1 MRVAWGLAAVLL
13 VAGAC
18 GDGGETREA
27 SRLSD
32 EEIAWLDWQGEG
44 DDSVFGVFRQR
55 SATDFSDSVSQPSGD
70 QSGIAAQ
77 PSDPTGSS
85 VAPSTSAASAVRNAD
100 KSTNAES
107 ESASAAAS
115 GVSYAAEDSALLS
128 SDDSQASTAA
138 SVASSDTEA
147 SVNSSP
153 AKSSATAPTAAATTP
168 ITTMPPATTTTSTTA
183 ATITTTTIPT
193 EVLAGPGAL
202 ELTWP
207 LPYGE
212 PGELIDIE
220 HLGEFNGDFSGHRIL
235 YHSRNKDGEDI
246 AVSGYALVPL
256 SDQPPEG
263 GYPVVAYA
271 HGTTGM
277 ADRCAPSEGV
287 EDSLSEFRLNE
298 TLVTKTLVGMG
309 YAVVATDYE
318 GLGTP
323 GLHPYLVGKS
333 EANSVLDSV
342 RALRDW
348 GGDRFSDTFVVLGVS
363 QGGHAA
369 LHAGQYWRDYAP
381 ELDLAGVVA
390 VAPPSQFESIE
401 TSYETDLG
409 KTFLMMI
416 FGAYADAYDE
426 VEPSDVLTPRGVEL
440 LEELERRCI
449 GSLSD
454 IFAELDVKE
463 LQAVD
468 DPLDV
473 PGLREIARENDVNRR
488 ALPAPLLIVHG
499 NDDKIV
505 EYYRSQRLCPQII
518 GLPRQGPTQMVTY
531 INEDHYTI
539 SLAAAR
545 DMADWIRDRF
555 AGEEMTE
562 VGCDER
568 RDTIVGDVADFF
580 RGARG
585 AYNAVRDFFGNL
597 GRSIGDFFGNLF
609 G

>member
-1 MRVAWGLAAVLL
+1 MGGLAAVLL

-27 SRLSD
+27 SRLTD
-32 EEIAWLDWQGEG
+32 EETSWLDWQGDGDVFEDFVQPRDLSAEG
-44 DDSVFGVFRQR
+44 NAAGGGGLEIGSG
-55 SATDFSDSVSQPSGD
+55 SASSGSTASGDEVPSIASPSG
-70 QSGIAAQ
+70 
-77 PSDPTGSS
+77 
-85 VAPSTSAASAVRNAD
+85 ASR
-100 KSTNAES
+100 
-107 ESASAAAS
+107 
-115 GVSYAAEDSALLS
+115 
-128 SDDSQASTAA
+128 ASTTAPD
-138 SVASSDTEA
+138 VSSDTEVPVDSPSA
-147 SVNSSP
+147 ESSTTTT
-153 AKSSATAPTAAATTP
+153 KSSTSTTTTETTTTTAP
-168 ITTMPPATTTTSTTA
+168 PPVTSTTTSTT
-183 ATITTTTIPT
+183 TTSTTTTIPT
-193 EVLAGPGAL
+193 EILSGPGEL

-256 SDQPPEG
+256 SDHPPEG

-277 ADRCAPSEGV
+277 ADICAPSDGV

-348 GGDRFSDTFVVLGVS
+348 GGDRFSDTFVALGVS
-363 QGGHAA
+363 QGGHAV
-369 LHAGQYWRDYAP
+369 LHAGQYWQDYAP

-426 VEPSDVLTPRGVEL
+426 IDASDILTPRGVEL

-454 IFAELDVKE
+454 IFAELDVRE

-468 DPLDV
+468 DPLEV

-488 ALPAPLLIVHG
+488 ALPAPLLMVHG
-499 NDDKIV
+499 SDDNIV
-505 EYYRSQRLCPQII
+505 EYDRSARLCPQII
-518 GLPRQGPTQMVTY
+518 GLSRQGPTQMITFVG
-531 INEDHYTI
+531 EDHYTI
-539 SLAAAR
+539 SLASAS

-555 AGEEMTE
+555 AGETMTE
-562 VGCDER
+562 VGCDKR
-568 RDTIVGDVADFF
+568 KDTIVAEVVDFF
-580 RGARG
+580 NGVRG
-585 AYNAVRDFFGNL
+585 AYDTVRDFFGNL
-597 GRSIGDFFGNLF
+597 GRSIGDFFSGLF
-609 G
+609 D

>member
-1 MRVAWGLAAVLL
+1 ML

-18 GDGGETREA
+18 GGGGETREA
-27 SRLSD
+27 SRLTD
-32 EEIAWLDWQGEG
+32 EETWWLDWQGEG
-44 DDSVFGVFRQR
+44 DDSVFGAFRQW
-55 SATDFSDSVSQPSGD
+55 SATDFSDSVPQPSGD
-70 QSGIAAQ
+70 RIAAQ
-77 PSDPTGSS
+77 PSNPTGSS
-85 VAPSTSAASAVRNAD
+85 VVPGTSAASAVRNAD
-100 KSTNAES
+100 ESTNAES
-107 ESASAAAS
+107 EPASAAAA
-115 GVSYAAEDSALLS
+115 GV
-128 SDDSQASTAA
+128 
-138 SVASSDTEA
+138 SSDTEA
-147 SVNSSP
+147 SVDSSS
-153 AKSSATAPTAAATTP
+153 AESSATAPTTAATTP
-168 ITTMPPATTTTSTTA
+168 LTTMPPATTTTSTTA
-183 ATITTTTIPT
+183 ATTTTTTIPT
-193 EVLAGPGAL
+193 EVLAGPGDL

-287 EDSLSEFRLNE
+287 EGSLGEFRLNE

-323 GLHPYLVGKS
+323 GLHRYLVGES

-348 GGDRFSDTFVVLGVS
+348 GGDRFSNTFAVVGVS

-369 LHAGQYWRDYAP
+369 LHAGQRWRDYAP

-409 KTFLMMI
+409 RTFLMMI
-416 FGAYADAYDE
+416 FGSYADAYDE
-426 VEPSDVLTPRGVEL
+426 IEPSDMLTPRGVAL
-440 LEELERRCI
+440 LDELERRCI
-449 GSLSD
+449 GSLSE
-454 IFAELDVKE
+454 IFAPLDVKE

-473 PGLREIARENDVNRR
+473 PGLLAIARENDVNRR

-499 NDDKIV
+499 NEDKIV
-505 EYYRSQRLCPQII
+505 EYYRSERLCPQII
-518 GLPRQGPTQMVTY
+518 GLHRQGPTQMLTY
-531 INEDHYTI
+531 INEDHYSIT
-539 SLAAAR
+539 LAAAR
-545 DMADWIRDRF
+545 DISNWLRDRF

-568 RDTIVGDVADFF
+568 RDTIVGDVFDFF
-580 RGARG
+580 RGVRG
-585 AYNAVRDFFGNL
+585 AYNSVRDFFGGI
-597 GRSIGDFFGNLF
+597 GRSIGDFFGGLF
-609 G
+609 D

>member
-1 MRVAWGLAAVLL
+1 MAGFRKMAGGRILGGVAAVLL

-18 GDGGETREA
+18 GGGGETREA

-32 EEIAWLDWQGEG
+32 EEISWLDWQGDG
-44 DDSVFGVFRQR
+44 DVFGDFVQPWDL
-55 SATDFSDSVSQPSGD
+55 SAEGNAAGGAGSG
-70 QSGIAAQ
+70 
-77 PSDPTGSS
+77 TGSEG
-85 VAPSTSAASAVRNAD
+85 AS
-100 KSTNAES
+100 SG
-107 ESASAAAS
+107 SAAAGD
-115 GVSYAAEDSALLS
+115 GVPSKASPSRASRASTDVPDVS
-128 SDDSQASTAA
+128 SDMK
-138 SVASSDTEA
+138 SSAE
-147 SVNSSP
+147 SSA
-153 AKSSATAPTAAATTP
+153 AKSSTTTTTAAKSSTNTP
-168 ITTMPPATTTTSTTA
+168 PPATTAPATTTSTT
-183 ATITTTTIPT
+183 TTSTTTTIPT
-193 EVLAGPGAL
+193 EILSGPGEL

-220 HLGEFNGDFSGHRIL
+220 HLGEFGGDFSGHRIL

-277 ADRCAPSEGV
+277 ADICAPSEGV

-323 GLHPYLVGKS
+323 GLHPYLVGES

-348 GGDRFSDTFVVLGVS
+348 GGDRFSDTFVALGVS
-363 QGGHAA
+363 QGGHAV

-426 VEPSDVLTPRGVEL
+426 VEPSDILAPRGVEL

-449 GSLSD
+449 GSLYD
-454 IFAELDVKE
+454 IFAELDVRE

-468 DPLDV
+468 DPLEV

-499 NDDKIV
+499 SDDNIV
-505 EYYRSQRLCPQII
+505 EYDRSARLCPQII
-518 GLPRQGPTQMVTY
+518 GLPRQGPTQMITFVG
-531 INEDHYTI
+531 EDHYTI
-539 SLAAAR
+539 SLASAS

-562 VGCDER
+562 VGCDKR
-568 RDTIVGDVADFF
+568 KDTIVAEVVDFF
-580 RGARG
+580 NGVRG
-585 AYNAVRDFFGNL
+585 AYNSVRDFFSSL
-597 GRSIGDFFGNLF
+597 GRSIGDFFSGLF
-609 G
+609 D

>member
-1 MRVAWGLAAVLL
+1 MGGAAAVLL

-32 EEIAWLDWQGEG
+32 EEISWLDWQEDG
-44 DDSVFGVFRQR
+44 DVFGDFVQLWDL
-55 SATDFSDSVSQPSGD
+55 SAEGNAAGGAGSEGASSGSAATEDDASSTASLSGASPSGASRASTVD
-70 QSGIAAQ
+70 PDVS
-77 PSDPTGSS
+77 SDTDAFVESS
-85 VAPSTSAASAVRNAD
+85 VA
-100 KSTNAES
+100 
-107 ESASAAAS
+107 
-115 GVSYAAEDSALLS
+115 
-128 SDDSQASTAA
+128 
-138 SVASSDTEA
+138 
-147 SVNSSP
+147 
-153 AKSSATAPTAAATTP
+153 KSSTPTTTATKSSTTAP
-168 ITTMPPATTTTSTTA
+168 PPATTSPPTTTT
-183 ATITTTTIPT
+183 TTTTTTIPT
-193 EVLAGPGAL
+193 EILSGPGEL

-220 HLGEFNGDFSGHRIL
+220 HLGEFGGDFSGHRIL
-235 YHSRNKDGEDI
+235 YHSRSKDGEDI

-277 ADRCAPSEGV
+277 ADICAPSDGV

-323 GLHPYLVGKS
+323 GLHPYLVGES

-348 GGDRFSDTFVVLGVS
+348 GGDRFSDTFVALGVS
-363 QGGHAA
+363 QGGHAV

-426 VEPSDVLTPRGVEL
+426 VETSDILAPRGVEL

-454 IFAELDVKE
+454 IFAELDVRE

-468 DPLDV
+468 DPLEV

-499 NDDKIV
+499 SDDNIV
-505 EYYRSQRLCPQII
+505 EYDRSARLCPQII
-518 GLPRQGPTQMVTY
+518 GLPRQGPTQMITFVG
-531 INEDHYTI
+531 EDHYTI
-539 SLAAAR
+539 SLASAS

-562 VGCDER
+562 VGCDKR
-568 RDTIVGDVADFF
+568 KDTIVAEVVDFF
-580 RGARG
+580 NGVRG
-585 AYNAVRDFFGNL
+585 AYNSVRDFFGNL
-597 GRSIGDFFGNLF
+597 GRSIGDFFSGLF
-609 G
+609 N

>member
-1 MRVAWGLAAVLL
+1 MAGFRKMAGGRILGGAAAVLL

-32 EEIAWLDWQGEG
+32 EEISWLDWQEDG
-44 DDSVFGVFRQR
+44 DVFGDFVQLWDL
-55 SATDFSDSVSQPSGD
+55 SAEGNAAGGAGSEGASSGSAATEDDASSTASLSGASPSGASRASTVD
-70 QSGIAAQ
+70 PDVS
-77 PSDPTGSS
+77 SDTDAFVESS
-85 VAPSTSAASAVRNAD
+85 VA
-100 KSTNAES
+100 
-107 ESASAAAS
+107 
-115 GVSYAAEDSALLS
+115 
-128 SDDSQASTAA
+128 
-138 SVASSDTEA
+138 
-147 SVNSSP
+147 
-153 AKSSATAPTAAATTP
+153 KSSTPTTTATKSSTTAP
-168 ITTMPPATTTTSTTA
+168 PPATTSPPTTTTTS
-183 ATITTTTIPT
+183 TTTTIPT
-193 EVLAGPGAL
+193 EILSGPGEL

-220 HLGEFNGDFSGHRIL
+220 HLGEFGGDFSGHRIL
-235 YHSRNKDGEDI
+235 YHSRSKDGEDI

-277 ADRCAPSEGV
+277 ADICAPSDGV

-323 GLHPYLVGKS
+323 GLHPYLVGES

-348 GGDRFSDTFVVLGVS
+348 GGDRFSDTFVALGVS
-363 QGGHAA
+363 QGGHAV

-426 VEPSDVLTPRGVEL
+426 VEPSDILAPRGVEL

-454 IFAELDVKE
+454 IFAELDVRE

-468 DPLDV
+468 DPLEV

-499 NDDKIV
+499 SDDNIV
-505 EYYRSQRLCPQII
+505 EYDRSARLCPQII
-518 GLPRQGPTQMVTY
+518 GLPRQGPTQMITFVG
-531 INEDHYTI
+531 EDHYTI
-539 SLAAAR
+539 SLASAS

-555 AGEEMTE
+555 AGEEVTE
-562 VGCDER
+562 VGCDTR
-568 RDTIVGDVADFF
+568 KDTIVAEVVDFF
-580 RGARG
+580 NGVRG
-585 AYNAVRDFFGNL
+585 AYDAVRDFFGNL
-597 GRSIGDFFGNLF
+597 GRSIGDFFSGLF
-609 G
+609 N

>member
-1 MRVAWGLAAVLL
+1 MGGAAAVLL

-32 EEIAWLDWQGEG
+32 EEISWLDWQEDG
-44 DDSVFGVFRQR
+44 DVFGDFVQLWDL
-55 SATDFSDSVSQPSGD
+55 SAEGNAAGGAGSEGASSGSAATEDDASSTASLSGASPSGASRASTVD
-70 QSGIAAQ
+70 PDVS
-77 PSDPTGSS
+77 SDTDAFVESS
-85 VAPSTSAASAVRNAD
+85 VA
-100 KSTNAES
+100 
-107 ESASAAAS
+107 
-115 GVSYAAEDSALLS
+115 
-128 SDDSQASTAA
+128 
-138 SVASSDTEA
+138 
-147 SVNSSP
+147 
-153 AKSSATAPTAAATTP
+153 KSSTPTTTATKSSTTAP
-168 ITTMPPATTTTSTTA
+168 PPATTSPPTTTTTS
-183 ATITTTTIPT
+183 TTTTIPT
-193 EVLAGPGAL
+193 EILSGPGEL

-220 HLGEFNGDFSGHRIL
+220 HLGEFGGDFSGHRIL
-235 YHSRNKDGEDI
+235 YHSRSKDGEDI

-277 ADRCAPSEGV
+277 ADICAPSDGV

-323 GLHPYLVGKS
+323 GLHPYLVGES

-348 GGDRFSDTFVVLGVS
+348 GGDRFSDTFVALGVS
-363 QGGHAA
+363 QGGHAV

-426 VEPSDVLTPRGVEL
+426 VEPSDILAPRGVEL

-454 IFAELDVKE
+454 IFAELDVRE

-468 DPLDV
+468 DPLEV

-499 NDDKIV
+499 SDDNIV
-505 EYYRSQRLCPQII
+505 EYDRSARLCPQII
-518 GLPRQGPTQMVTY
+518 GLPRQGPTQMITFVG
-531 INEDHYTI
+531 EDHYTI
-539 SLAAAR
+539 SLASAS

-555 AGEEMTE
+555 AGEEVTE
-562 VGCDER
+562 VGCDTR
-568 RDTIVGDVADFF
+568 KDTIVAEVVDFF
-580 RGARG
+580 NGVRG
-585 AYNAVRDFFGNL
+585 AYDAVRDFFGNL
-597 GRSIGDFFGNLF
+597 GRSIGDFFSGLF
-609 G
+609 N

>member
-1 MRVAWGLAAVLL
+1 MGMTGLRKMAGGRILGGLAAVLL

-18 GDGGETREA
+18 GDGGETRQA
-27 SRLSD
+27 SRLTD
-32 EEIAWLDWQGEG
+32 EETSWLDWQGDGDVFEDFVQPRDLSAEG
-44 DDSVFGVFRQR
+44 NAAGGGGLEIGSG
-55 SATDFSDSVSQPSGD
+55 SASSG
-70 QSGIAAQ
+70 
-77 PSDPTGSS
+77 
-85 VAPSTSAASAVRNAD
+85 SAASGDDAPSRA
-100 KSTNAES
+100 SPS
-107 ESASAAAS
+107 EASR
-115 GVSYAAEDSALLS
+115 
-128 SDDSQASTAA
+128 ASTTAPD
-138 SVASSDTEA
+138 VSSDTE
-147 SVNSSP
+147 VPVDSP
-153 AKSSATAPTAAATTP
+153 SAKSSNSVTKSSTSTTTAPTTA
-168 ITTMPPATTTTSTTA
+168 PPSTTTTT
-183 ATITTTTIPT
+183 TTTTIPT
-193 EVLAGPGAL
+193 EILSGPGEL

-256 SDQPPEG
+256 SDHPPEG
-263 GYPVVAYA
+263 GFPVVAYA

-277 ADRCAPSEGV
+277 ADICAPSDGV

-348 GGDRFSDTFVVLGVS
+348 GGDRFSDTFVALGVS
-363 QGGHAA
+363 QGGQAV
-369 LHAGQYWRDYAP
+369 LHAGQYWQDYAP

-426 VEPSDVLTPRGVEL
+426 VEPSDFLTPRGVEL

-454 IFAELDVKE
+454 IFAELDVRG

-468 DPLDV
+468 DPLEV

-499 NDDKIV
+499 SDDNIV
-505 EYYRSQRLCPQII
+505 EYDRSARLCPQII
-518 GLPRQGPTQMVTY
+518 GLPRQGPTQMITFVG
-531 INEDHYTI
+531 EDHYTI
-539 SLAAAR
+539 SLASAS

-555 AGEEMTE
+555 AGEMMTE
-562 VGCDER
+562 VGCDKR
-568 RDTIVGDVADFF
+568 KDTIVAEVVDFF
-580 RGARG
+580 NGVRG
-585 AYNAVRDFFGNL
+585 AYDTVRDFFGDL
-597 GRSIGDFFGNLF
+597 GRSIGDFFSGLF
-609 G
+609 D

>member
-1 MRVAWGLAAVLL
+1 MAAVLL

-18 GDGGETREA
+18 GGGGETREA

-32 EEIAWLDWQGEG
+32 EEISWLDWQGDG
-44 DDSVFGVFRQR
+44 D
-55 SATDFSDSVSQPSGD
+55 APSGASRASTD
-70 QSGIAAQ
+70 APAVS
-77 PSDPTGSS
+77 SDMKSS
-85 VAPSTSAASAVRNAD
+85 AESSAESSAAESSA
-100 KSTNAES
+100 
-107 ESASAAAS
+107 
-115 GVSYAAEDSALLS
+115 
-128 SDDSQASTAA
+128 
-138 SVASSDTEA
+138 
-147 SVNSSP
+147 
-153 AKSSATAPTAAATTP
+153 AKSSATTTTAAKSST
-168 ITTMPPATTTTSTTA
+168 TTMPPAITTPATTTTTT
-183 ATITTTTIPT
+183 TTTTIPT
-193 EVLAGPGAL
+193 EILSGPGEL

-220 HLGEFNGDFSGHRIL
+220 HLGEFGGDFSGHRIL

-277 ADRCAPSEGV
+277 ADICAPSEGV

-323 GLHPYLVGKS
+323 GLHPYLVGES

-342 RALRDW
+342 RAFRDW
-348 GGDRFSDTFVVLGVS
+348 GGDRFSDTFVALGVS
-363 QGGHAA
+363 QGGHAV

-426 VEPSDVLTPRGVEL
+426 VEPSDILAPRGVEL

-454 IFAELDVKE
+454 IFAELDVRE

-468 DPLDV
+468 DPLEV
-473 PGLREIARENDVNRR
+473 PNLREIARENDVNRR

-499 NDDKIV
+499 SDDNIV
-505 EYYRSQRLCPQII
+505 EYDRSARLCPQII
-518 GLPRQGPTQMVTY
+518 GLPRQGPTQMITFVG
-531 INEDHYTI
+531 EDHYTI
-539 SLAAAR
+539 SLASAS

-562 VGCDER
+562 VGCDKR
-568 RDTIVGDVADFF
+568 KDTIVAEVVDFF
-580 RGARG
+580 NGVRG
-585 AYNAVRDFFGNL
+585 AYNSVRDFFSTL
-597 GRSIGDFFGNLF
+597 GRSIGDFFSGLF
-609 G
+609 D

>member
-27 SRLSD
+27 SRLTD
-32 EEIAWLDWQGEG
+32 EEISWLDWQGEG
-44 DDSVFGVFRQR
+44 DVFGAFRQR
-55 SATDFSDSVSQPSGD
+55 SATDFSDSVSRPSGD

-77 PSDPTGSS
+77 PSNPTGSS
-85 VAPSTSAASAVRNAD
+85 
-100 KSTNAES
+100 
-107 ESASAAAS
+107 
-115 GVSYAAEDSALLS
+115 
-128 SDDSQASTAA
+128 
-138 SVASSDTEA
+138 
-147 SVNSSP
+147 
-153 AKSSATAPTAAATTP
+153 TAPTAAATTP
-168 ITTMPPATTTTSTTA
+168 STTMPTAATTSTAA
-183 ATITTTTIPT
+183 ATTTTTTIPT
-193 EVLAGPGAL
+193 EVLSGPGAL

-277 ADRCAPSEGV
+277 ADRCAPSDGV

-348 GGDRFSDTFVVLGVS
+348 GGDRFSDTFVALGVS

-416 FGAYADAYDE
+416 FGAYADAYED
-426 VEPSDVLTPRGVEL
+426 VEPSDILTPRGVAL
-440 LEELERRCI
+440 LDELEKRCI

-454 IFAELDVKE
+454 TFAELNVRE

-499 NDDKIV
+499 NDDNIV
-505 EYYRSQRLCPQII
+505 EYDRSVRLCSQII

-545 DMADWIRDRF
+545 DMANWIRDRF

>member
-1 MRVAWGLAAVLL
+1 MRVAWGVAAVLL

-18 GDGGETREA
+18 GGGGETREA
-27 SRLSD
+27 SRLTD
-32 EEIAWLDWQGEG
+32 EETWWLDWQGEG
-44 DDSVFGVFRQR
+44 DDSVFGAFRQW
-55 SATDFSDSVSQPSGD
+55 SATDFSDSVPGPSGD

-77 PSDPTGSS
+77 PSNPTGSS
-85 VAPSTSAASAVRNAD
+85 VVPGTSAASAVRNAD
-100 KSTNAES
+100 ESTNAES
-107 ESASAAAS
+107 EPASAAAA
-115 GVSYAAEDSALLS
+115 GV
-128 SDDSQASTAA
+128 
-138 SVASSDTEA
+138 SSDTVA
-147 SVNSSP
+147 SVDSSP
-153 AKSSATAPTAAATTP
+153 AESSATAPTTVATTP

-183 ATITTTTIPT
+183 ATTTTTTILT
-193 EVLAGPGAL
+193 EVLAGPGDL

-277 ADRCAPSEGV
+277 ADICAPSDGV
-287 EDSLSEFRLNE
+287 EDSLGEFRLNE

-323 GLHPYLVGKS
+323 GLHPYLVGES

-348 GGDRFSDTFVVLGVS
+348 GGDWFSDTFVVLGVS

-369 LHAGQYWRDYAP
+369 LHAGQYWQDYAP

-409 KTFLMMI
+409 RTFLMMI

-426 VEPSDVLTPRGVEL
+426 IEPSDVLTPRGVAL

-454 IFAELDVKE
+454 IFAPLDVRE

-505 EYYRSQRLCPQII
+505 EYYRSERLCPQII

-562 VGCDER
+562 VGCDGR

>member
-1 MRVAWGLAAVLL
+1 MGGVAAVLL

-18 GDGGETREA
+18 GDGGETRET

-32 EEIAWLDWQGEG
+32 EEISWLDWQGDGDAFGDFVQPWDLSAEG
-44 DDSVFGVFRQR
+44 NAAGGAS
-55 SATDFSDSVSQPSGD
+55 SG
-70 QSGIAAQ
+70 
-77 PSDPTGSS
+77 TGSEG
-85 VAPSTSAASAVRNAD
+85 AS
-100 KSTNAES
+100 SG
-107 ESASAAAS
+107 SAAAGDEVPSKASPS
-115 GVSYAAEDSALLS
+115 GA
-128 SDDSQASTAA
+128 SQAST
-138 SVASSDTEA
+138 VDPDVSSDTDAFVES
-147 SVNSSP
+147 SV
-153 AKSSATAPTAAATTP
+153 AKSSTPTTTAAKSSTTAP
-168 ITTMPPATTTTSTTA
+168 PPATTTTTTTTTA
-183 ATITTTTIPT
+183 TTTTTIPT
-193 EVLAGPGAL
+193 EILSGPGEL
-202 ELTWP
+202 EMTWP

-235 YHSRNKDGEDI
+235 YHSRSKDGEDI

-277 ADRCAPSEGV
+277 ADICAPSDGV

-342 RALRDW
+342 RALKDW
-348 GGDRFSDTFVVLGVS
+348 GGDRFSDTFVALGVS
-363 QGGHAA
+363 QGGHAV
-369 LHAGQYWRDYAP
+369 LHAGQYWQDYAP

-426 VEPSDVLTPRGVEL
+426 VEPSDILTPRGVEL
-440 LEELERRCI
+440 LEELEKRCI

-454 IFAELDVKE
+454 IFAELDVRE

-468 DPLDV
+468 DPLEV

-499 NDDKIV
+499 SDDNIV
-505 EYYRSQRLCPQII
+505 EYDRSARLCPQII
-518 GLPRQGPTQMVTY
+518 GLPRQGPTQMITFVG
-531 INEDHYTI
+531 EDHYTI
-539 SLAAAR
+539 SLASAS

-562 VGCDER
+562 VGCDKR
-568 RDTIVGDVADFF
+568 KDTIVAEVVDFF
-580 RGARG
+580 NGVRG
-585 AYNAVRDFFGNL
+585 AYNSVRDFFSSL
-597 GRSIGDFFGNLF
+597 GRSIGDFFSGLF
-609 G
+609 N

>member
-1 MRVAWGLAAVLL
+1 MAGFRKMAGGRILGGVAAVLL

-32 EEIAWLDWQGEG
+32 EEISWLDWQGDG
-44 DDSVFGVFRQR
+44 DVFGDFVQPWDL
-55 SATDFSDSVSQPSGD
+55 SAEGNAAGGGDSG
-70 QSGIAAQ
+70 
-77 PSDPTGSS
+77 TGSEGAFS
-85 VAPSTSAASAVRNAD
+85 G
-100 KSTNAES
+100 
-107 ESASAAAS
+107 SAAAGD
-115 GVSYAAEDSALLS
+115 GVPSKASPSRASRASTDVPDVS
-128 SDDSQASTAA
+128 SDMK
-138 SVASSDTEA
+138 SSAE
-147 SVNSSP
+147 SSA
-153 AKSSATAPTAAATTP
+153 AKSSTTTTTAAKSSTNTP
-168 ITTMPPATTTTSTTA
+168 PPATTAPATTTSTT
-183 ATITTTTIPT
+183 TTTTTTTIPT
-193 EVLAGPGAL
+193 EILSGPGEL

-207 LPYGE
+207 LRYGE

-220 HLGEFNGDFSGHRIL
+220 HLGEFGGDFSGHRIL

-277 ADRCAPSEGV
+277 ADICAPSEGV

-323 GLHPYLVGKS
+323 GIHPYLVGES

-348 GGDRFSDTFVVLGVS
+348 GGDKFSDTFVALGVS
-363 QGGHAA
+363 QGGHAV

-426 VEPSDVLTPRGVEL
+426 VETSDILAPRGVEL
-440 LEELERRCI
+440 LEELEKRCI

-454 IFAELDVKE
+454 IFAELDVRE

-468 DPLDV
+468 DPLEV

-499 NDDKIV
+499 SDDNIV
-505 EYYRSQRLCPQII
+505 EYDRSARLCPQII
-518 GLPRQGPTQMVTY
+518 GLPRQGPTQMITFVG
-531 INEDHYTI
+531 EDHYTI
-539 SLAAAR
+539 SLASAS

-562 VGCDER
+562 VGCDKR
-568 RDTIVGDVADFF
+568 KDTIVAEVVDFF
-580 RGARG
+580 NGVRG
-585 AYNAVRDFFGNL
+585 AYNSVRDFFSSL
-597 GRSIGDFFGNLF
+597 GRSIGDFFSGLF
-609 G
+609 D